1 MSPPSYTVT
10 NRRRPNTSPSNE
22 FGVTFSTFCH
32 PPDYIIELATP
43 FFPPPPSS
51 SAESSVTT
59 THAITPATETPAPN
73 SPESTNTSASL
84 HLTKPSQ
91 DTEESPAP
99 VEQPPTP
106 VIVEEQPQ
114 PPIDIAVPPEPVVAP
129 PPKPPPAAKTAP
141 KSWSA
146 LFVKPGASTTPKGAS
161 SAVASTS
168 VASETAAQ
176 SVLLPA
182 HSIESR
188 PRQPTSLSLPK
199 IDPAT
204 LLVNPPL
211 SILAYDTPLLH
222 PRGLINFG
230 NVCFANSVLQVLL
243 YCSPFWRIFMQGL
256 APLFEEVGQM
266 GAGRSQCVL
275 LEAMLSF
282 VREFK
287 LASEVELPKDPLPG
301 EPGYG
306 KSKAKDGGKPK
317 TVEQLRRDSFNQDPF
332 IPEFLYAAMKEN
344 KRFDNMQKGHQED
357 AEEFLGFLLDT
368 LHEELIFVTE
378 RLEANPTPALALPSP
393 KTPRRAQRAQN
404 GKPEGED
411 EEAREVQRPLS
422 PGGSSALNGGSGE
435 GEDGWLEVGKKNK
448 VVATRTTKSR
458 ESVITKI
465 FGGKLRSVLKTPGAG
480 KTSATLEPY
489 QPLQLDIQA
498 DNIHSIEDAL
508 RHITVPETVSVRSAK
523 GVDVAATKQVFID
536 TLPPILILH
545 IKRFIY
551 DPTAGI
557 IKSQKVVGYGST
569 LSIPQEVLPPVKRT
583 GPPIRYQLFGV
594 VYHHGKH
601 ATGGHYTV
609 DVLRQDQSE
618 WIRIDDTTIDPIK
631 EDDVVTITHEG
642 LKNPKAEGTKINPTT
657 GVPDKVAYLLFYKQ
671 LL

>member
-1 MSPPSYTVT
+1 MTA
-10 NRRRPNTSPSNE
+10 RRPNLTPSHE
-22 FGVTFSTFCH
+22 FGVTFSTQCH

-51 SAESSVTT
+51 SAESTATT
-59 THAITPATETPAPN
+59 TNVITSAAETPAPN
-73 SPESTNTSASL
+73 SPQSTNTSASV
-84 HLTKPSQ
+84 HVTKASHE
-91 DTEESPAP
+91 TEESPSA
-99 VEQPPTP
+99 VEQPTP
-106 VIVEEQPQ
+106 PVTVEESAQTAP
-114 PPIDIAVPPEPVVAP
+114 DIQADPVAPPEPVIAP
-129 PPKPPPAAKTAP
+129 PKKPPPTAKTAP

-146 LFVKPGASTTPKGAS
+146 LFSKPGAATAPKAGSPTADP
-161 SAVASTS
+161 ASTS
-168 VASETAAQ
+168 LSETQ
-176 SVLLPA
+176 SESVLLPA
-182 HSIESR
+182 HSIEPKTRR
-188 PRQPTSLSLPK
+188 PPSLSSYK

-211 SILAYDTPLLH
+211 SVLVYETPLLH
-222 PRGLINFG
+222 PRGLINIG

-243 YCSPFWRIFMQGL
+243 YCAPFWRIFMQGL

-266 GAGRSQCVL
+266 GSGRSQCIL

-301 EPGYG
+301 EPGYA
-306 KSKAKDGGKPK
+306 KSKAKDGKPR
-317 TVEQLRRDSFNQDPF
+317 TVEQLRRESFNQDAF

-378 RLEANPTPALALPSP
+378 RLEANPTPALSLPSP
-393 KTPRRAQRAQN
+393 KTPRRGQRAQN
-404 GKPEGED
+404 GRPTGDDDED
-411 EEAREVQRPLS
+411 AREVQRPLS
-422 PGGSSALNGGSGE
+422 PGGSTALNGGSAA

-448 VVATRTTKSR
+448 VIATRTTKSR

-489 QPLQLDIQA
+489 QPLQLDIQS
-498 DNIHSIEDAL
+498 DTIHSIEDAL
-508 RHITVPETVSVRSAK
+508 RHITIPETVSVRSTK

-569 LSIPQEVLPPVKRT
+569 LTIPQEVLPPVKRT

-631 EDDVVTITHEG
+631 EDDVATITHEG

-671 LL
+671 IL